1 MTTHE
6 KTNVAFSF
14 LYVRVRCAWK
24 KQIKSYIKPHRAAD
38 MTDCMT
44 GLFFDTFCML
54 MMSESIIASR
64 GHHKPVCNDYG
75 ECSIGGVGGTLFDVS
90 VSDWIDCSNCSR
102 ATESISLIRF
112 S

>member
-6 KTNVAFSF
+6 KTNVTFSF
-14 LYVRVRCAWK
+14 YMWGTMCLEKANKVIYQTASRRIC
-24 KQIKSYIKPHRAAD
+24 
-38 MTDCMT
+38 DCMT
-44 GLFFDTFCML
+44 CLFFDTFCAL
-54 MMSESIIASR
+54 MMSVNLSFSHV

-75 ECSIGGVGGTLFDVS
+75 ECSMGGVGGTLFDAP